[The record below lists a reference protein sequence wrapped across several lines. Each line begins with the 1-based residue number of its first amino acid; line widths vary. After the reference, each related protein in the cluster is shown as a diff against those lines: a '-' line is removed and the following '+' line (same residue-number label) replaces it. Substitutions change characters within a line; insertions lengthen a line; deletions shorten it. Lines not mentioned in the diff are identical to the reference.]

1 VIPALEAHENKL
13 GCIPR
18 LVAGHAAFYSAR
30 NATTA
35 HDRGVKR
42 VCIPHRSTQSAERK
56 REQKKRW
63 FKPGQN
69 WRTGGEAA
77 SACGRGDT
85 AFDDVSTG
93 AMPVGSGG
101 SDFGVV
107 ADHLHHLGKVLA
119 ERQY

>member
-35 HDRGVKR
+35 HDRGMNGCAFRIAPPK
-42 VCIPHRSTQSAERK
+42 AERK

-69 WRTGGEAA
+69 WRTGGEGRIRVWPRRHGLRR
-77 SACGRGDT
+77 CIYRGD
-85 AFDDVSTG
+85 AG
-93 AMPVGSGG
+93 RKRWVGL
-101 SDFGVV
+101 GVV

>member
-1 VIPALEAHENKL
+1 MIPALEAHENKL

-35 HDRGVKR
+35 HDRGMNGCAFRIAPPKAPSGSASKR
-42 VCIPHRSTQSAERK
+42 SAGSN
-56 REQKKRW
+56 QA
-63 FKPGQN
+63 
-69 WRTGGEAA
+69 RTGGPAAKAA

-85 AFDDVSTG
+85 VFDDVSTG